1 MKIPVEVTASEW
13 DELLYLASEKE
24 NEFINEEEYVD
35 GVMKVIGK
43 RLRTRPVEGDELI
56 LKIRTTIF
64 SMNPD
69 IPFDN

>member
-35 GVMKVIGK
+35 EVMKVIGK
-43 RLRTRPVEGDELI
+43 RLRTKPVEGDELV
-56 LKIRTTIF
+56 LSLRRAIF
-64 SMNPD
+64 VTGNPD
-69 IPFDN
+69 IN